1 MTLTEVVKALG
12 LEVRTGSSELDRE
25 VEGGYVSDL
34 LSDVIANA
42 GKDCVWVT
50 MQTHTNILAV
60 ASLKDVGAIV
70 VVSAHKPSDE
80 TITMA
85 KQKGICVLGTGMPAF
100 EICGK
105 LYAAGIRASEG

>member
-1 MTLTEVVKALG
+1 MNLSEMIDAYGLTVFAPPADG
-12 LEVRTGSSELDRE
+12 T
-25 VEGGYVSDL
+25 VEAAFGYASDL

-70 VVSAHKPSDE
+70 IVSDHKPADE
-80 TITMA
+80 TIATA
-85 KQKGICVLGTGMPAF
+85 RQKGICLLGTGMPAF

-105 LYAAGIRASEG
+105 LYAAGIKAAEG

>member
-1 MTLTEVVKALG
+1 MNLNEMIDTYGLTVFAPPVDPAVKVAF
-12 LEVRTGSSELDRE
+12 
-25 VEGGYVSDL
+25 GYASDL

-70 VVSAHKPSDE
+70 IVSDHKPADD
-80 TITMA
+80 TIATA

-105 LYAAGIRASEG
+105 LYADGIRTAEG

>member
-1 MTLTEVVKALG
+1 MNLSEMIDAYSLTVFAPPADPTAEV
-12 LEVRTGSSELDRE
+12 TF
-25 VEGGYVSDL
+25 GYASDL

-42 GKDCVWVT
+42 GRDCVWVT
-50 MQTHTNILAV
+50 MQTHANIIAV